1 MFMPGRD
8 QDTSKCKKVDPY
20 AFEGCENLKRVSIS
34 SGVTVL
40 SSGLFSKCR
49 SLTDIIIP
57 HGVEAIHGNAFEMCD
72 SLERIF
78 IPQSV
83 TFIMENAFDQ
93 RKRKKELI
101 IQAPKG
107 SYAIEYAKK
116 MRFKYEYVEEN
127 PIA

>member
-1 MFMPGRD
+1 MLINKENGRYF
-8 QDTSKCKKVDPY
+8 TISPTKYSYTHKEILNASK
-20 AFEGCENLKRVSIS
+20 N
-34 SGVTVL
+34 
-40 SSGLFSKCR
+40 
-49 SLTDIIIP
+49 LTDVIIP
-57 HGVEAIHGNAFEMCD
+57 DGVEASYGNVFEMCD

-83 TFIMENAFDQ
+83 TLIMENAFDQ
-93 RKRKKELI
+93 RKRKKKLI

-127 PIA
+127 PYENG

>member
-1 MFMPGRD
+1 MSTD
-8 QDTSKCKKVDPY
+8 SNK
-20 AFEGCENLKRVSIS
+20 FEIN
-34 SGVTVL
+34 TVL
-40 SSGLFSKCR
+40 TKY
-49 SLTDIIIP
+49 
-57 HGVEAIHGNAFEMCD
+57 CD

-93 RKRKKELI
+93 RKRKNKLT